1 MSFPMYVAPEQ
12 VVREKSEF
20 ARKGI
25 ARGRSIAAI
34 EYADGVL
41 LLAENPSTALK
52 KISEVYD
59 RIAFA
64 GVGRYN
70 EFEMLRKAGIRQA
83 DLMGYLYSRDDVNAQ
98 AVATAFSEALGAI
111 FSREP
116 KPYEVEV
123 LVAEVGEPNRLYRIS
138 YDGTLYDERRVAAI
152 GGKAEVLAENLRKA
166 WKEGL
171 DIEGALAIGKEA
183 FQAAEGRE
191 SEGWEAAVLDRT
203 NGRRAFRRLQ
213 VSE

>member
-1 MSFPMYVAPEQ
+1 MTFPMYVAPEQ
-12 VVREKSEF
+12 AVRDKAEF
-20 ARKGI
+20 ARKGV

-70 EFEMLRKAGIRQA
+70 EFELLRKAGIRQA

-98 AVATAFSEALGAI
+98 AVATMFSEALGAI

-123 LVAEVGEPNRLYRIS
+123 LIAEVGEPNRLYRIS
-138 YDGTLYDERRVAAI
+138 YDGTLFDERRVAAI

-166 WKEGL
+166 WTEGL
-171 DIEGALAIGKEA
+171 DVEAALAIGKEA
-183 FQAAEGRE
+183 FRAAESRE

-203 NGRRAFRRLQ
+203 NGRRSFRRLQ
-213 VSE
+213 LPE